1 MRKEQKVDFISYQ
14 DIFAFVS
21 GGVALSN
28 CGASIYLLATLQ
40 ADNISARLVALRKN
54 WMTSSNYTVVKAKD
68 LSGRWIM
75 WDSYIGGVVK
85 IETDGLVDV
94 QQFVKSIYSGDINA
108 IHYLDLEEVNS
119 KQKARQ

>member
-1 MRKEQKVDFISYQ
+1 M
-14 DIFAFVS
+14 
-21 GGVALSN
+21 
-28 CGASIYLLATLQ
+28 
-40 ADNISARLVALRKN
+40 
-54 WMTSSNYTVVKAKD
+54 
-68 LSGRWIM
+68 
-75 WDSYIGGVVK
+75 K